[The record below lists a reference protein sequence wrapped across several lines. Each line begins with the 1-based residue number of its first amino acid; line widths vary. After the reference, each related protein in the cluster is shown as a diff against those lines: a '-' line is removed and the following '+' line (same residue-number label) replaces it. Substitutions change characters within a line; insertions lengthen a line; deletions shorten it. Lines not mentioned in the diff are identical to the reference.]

1 MLKNFLGSSF
11 VVAMVFIGSVF
22 IVESLAQR
30 GGVFRGSRDHDAIRY
45 STGATDNAIVS
56 LNRELLAGVLR
67 FDYDEKS
74 GYLQSVLKGLDI
86 PVESQV
92 TVFSPTSNQATLI
105 ESSNPRA
112 IYFGDDVSI
121 GWVRGAEF
129 LEVAAHDVQQ
139 GVVFYTLRQSKT
151 ETPQFVREDQCL
163 ACHLTWDTLGVP
175 GLQVI
180 STFPLTADPNAYAT
194 GFISDH
200 RTSLRD
206 RWGGWYVTGK
216 HKPFLH
222 MGNVEVTDVEDADA
236 TVGTIRTEMS
246 SLAGLFDLDGFL
258 SMHSDVVALM
268 VLEHQ
273 VHMTNLIT
281 RIGWE
286 ARRLLY
292 RLDAGDIPSDS
303 FQPDALLHEIAV
315 ELVDYLLFVDE
326 AQLVVS
332 LEGSSDFSRIF
343 SERGPRDRM
352 GRSLRD
358 FDLQTRLMRYP
369 CSYMIYSTAFDALPT
384 LAKDAIHERL
394 WAVLSGREKQAPYNT
409 LTFMDRQAIVE
420 ILLGTKSDLPSYF
433 RAITS

>member
-1 MLKNFLGSSF
+1 
-11 VVAMVFIGSVF
+11 
-22 IVESLAQR
+22 
-30 GGVFRGSRDHDAIRY
+30 
-45 STGATDNAIVS
+45 
-56 LNRELLAGVLR
+56 
-67 FDYDEKS
+67 
-74 GYLQSVLKGLDI
+74 
-86 PVESQV
+86 
-92 TVFSPTSNQATLI
+92 
-105 ESSNPRA
+105 
-112 IYFGDDVSI
+112 
-121 GWVRGAEF
+121 
-129 LEVAAHDVQQ
+129 
-139 GVVFYTLRQSKT
+139 
-151 ETPQFVREDQCL
+151 
-163 ACHLTWDTLGVP
+163 
-175 GLQVI
+175 
-180 STFPLTADPNAYAT
+180 
-194 GFISDH
+194 
-200 RTSLRD
+200 
-206 RWGGWYVTGK
+206 
-216 HKPFLH
+216 
-222 MGNVEVTDVEDADA
+222 
-236 TVGTIRTEMS
+236 
-246 SLAGLFDLDGFL
+246 
-258 SMHSDVVALM
+258 M

>member
-1 MLKNFLGSSF
+1 MLKKLLGSGF
-11 VVAMVFIGSVF
+11 VVVLVFIGSVF

-45 STGATDNAIVS
+45 STGAADNAIVS
-56 LNRELLAGVLR
+56 LNRELLAGALR
-67 FDYDEKS
+67 FDFDQKS

-105 ESSNPRA
+105 KSSNPRA

-139 GVVFYTLRQSKT
+139 GVVFYTLRQAKT
-151 ETPQFVREDQCL
+151 QIPQFVREDQCL

-206 RWGGWYVTGK
+206 RWGGWYVTGR
-216 HKPFLH
+216 HQPFPH
-222 MGNVEVTDVEDADA
+222 MGNVEVVDVEDADA
-236 TVGTIRTEMS
+236 SVGTMRTEMS

-286 ARRLLY
+286 ARRVLY
-292 RLDAGDIPSDS
+292 RLDAGDVPSDN
-303 FQPDALLHEIAV
+303 FQPDSLLNEVAV
-315 ELVDYLLFVDE
+315 EVVDYLLFVDE
-326 AQLVVS
+326 ASLVVP
-332 LEGSSDFSRIF
+332 LEGSSNFTQIF
-343 SERGPRDRM
+343 SERGPRDRT

-369 CSYMIYSTAFDALPT
+369 CSYMIYSSAFDALPMF
-384 LAKDAIHERL
+384 AKDAIYERL
-394 WAVLSGREKQAPYNT
+394 WAVLSGRERQAPYSN

-420 ILLGTKSDLPSYF
+420 ILVETKSDLPSYF
-433 RAITS
+433 RVVTS